1 MAPFKRQRQ
10 PKMTTQALLD
20 FDLGESSSDSDFR
33 IEDEEDD
40 DGDGGDNSSSASD
53 EDDNDDEEEEDKCD
67 SDDSTLQLKQLLA
80 EATEDIKE
88 DEKKTT
94 NTSDEVLV
102 NGGDN
107 LESMLKKFDARPVA
121 VSKIPLKAIC
131 CVCLGDRSDDS
142 NEIVECDGCGVS
154 VHEGCYGVSD
164 NNSISSTNS
173 TCSTEPWFCEACRAG
188 VSEPTC
194 ELCPNKGG
202 IYKETDV
209 GKWVH
214 LVCALYV
221 PGVAFGEVDQLSCV
235 TLFEMQYS
243 KWGAKPCSLCEDAR
257 FARTG
262 VCIGCDAGMCKTY
275 FHVTCAQTAGFLTE
289 AHHEDT
295 DAADPFYAHCK
306 VHSEKELIRKRKRN
320 YHTFRVNMEE
330 KQKEKIS
337 QKLDDPCPAQM
348 RINRKLQK
356 HQVKYASHKQA
367 RPEPWVPTQKMSR
380 LITTSASAVNRL
392 LAKANVM
399 DVDVD
404 LMEQQDMQIQSLI
417 DIRKKW
423 HIAPAFSVE
432 FVAYYI
438 DRISRT
444 KELKEKLTEMV
455 GKNSSLTKE
464 QSELR
469 TEYDNLLDKN
479 KILKGKHESLIN
491 SISQLQSHI
500 SSLCPNKNLPN
511 PVNIGRSA
519 SEETVKIST
528 PTYRPISVPTAAA
541 LKMGVGFPLAHLAHH
556 RTAKGDNNRLL
567 STQAKDSP
575 LCNATSLSGYPSAFM
590 HRGHIQNSSPN
601 LNQLSSNPL
610 VETHN
615 CGICKKSTDQHLLAK
630 CDTCKLY
637 YHLGCLNPPLT
648 RHPKKSKLYGWQCS
662 ECDKSDQSDG
672 LPEMPKGPRKSR
684 TRFNKDGII
693 VPVKSLTP
701 TRDDGMQHNLNN
713 AKTDSLGAGPA
724 KRRSLDNQMCVTTL
738 TSPSPSTSLKKQMN
752 KSLPNVIENAL
763 PEESND
769 QILHV
774 YSNNNND
781 RSDTITP
788 KLSKKSKLSLNYS
801 KSMAASQPTVKPLPE
816 IVNNEIPSS
825 KVATKPTK
833 GKIENTRP
841 SPVLTSLP
849 IDEPLVLVMT
859 PKSSTPLPVEADPDP
874 LALPPSAS
882 TTNTTSILNDSNAM
896 ETSLAVSDVN
906 SKQSRKQKR
915 KDKHRNKHNLSSDTD
930 RSLSK
935 EHKRKRKKK
944 QHDMEAPNDTMAGIP
959 KIKIKFKTLPLPGEV
974 TPEAQ
979 FFYVSADMVRSA
991 DEASRPGSVETIEDF
1006 TPSVVP
1012 EDPIPTTPKLN
1023 TTPPRSY
1030 SANTSVTKTTS
1041 NSPSIASSASPV
1053 KTFTSPRKSSPRKPV
1068 PSRISTGYSSTVTA
1082 TSGRPKA
1089 PAQSGPNQ
1097 VLTCCICRANGT
1109 PSNMVTCDEC
1119 RKHYHFT
1126 CLDPPLK
1133 KSPKIRGYSWHC
1145 ADCDPTDEEKH

>member
-20 FDLGESSSDSDFR
+20 FDLGESSSDSDFQPSK
-33 IEDEEDD
+33 DDEDD
-40 DGDGGDNSSSASD
+40 DDDDDDGGDNSSSSASSSD
-53 EDDNDDEEEEDKCD
+53 EEDDDEDNDDKCD
-67 SDDSTLQLKQLLA
+67 TDDSTLQLKQLLA

-88 DEKKTT
+88 DDEKKKTT
-94 NTSDEVLV
+94 TSTNKQTEELV
-102 NGGDN
+102 NGVDN
-107 LESMLKKFDARPVA
+107 IESVLKILDAKPVTKP
-121 VSKIPLKAIC
+121 KIPLKPIC

-243 KWGAKPCSLCEDAR
+243 KWGAKPCSLCDDAR
-257 FARTG
+257 FSRTG

-275 FHVTCAQTAGFLTE
+275 FHVTCAQAAGFLTE

-320 YHTFRVNMEE
+320 YHTFRMNMEE
-330 KQKEKIS
+330 KQREKALH
-337 QKLDDPCPAQM
+337 KLDDPCPAQM

-356 HQVKYASHKQA
+356 YQVKYTNHKQS

-380 LITTSASAVNRL
+380 MITTSASACTRL
-392 LAKANVM
+392 LAKAKVM

-404 LMEQQDMQIQSLI
+404 LLEEQDMQIQSI
-417 DIRKKW
+417 TDIRKKW
-423 HIAPAFSVE
+423 HIAPAFNVE

-444 KELKEKLTEMV
+444 KELKEQLTEMMSR
-455 GKNSSLTKE
+455 NSTLTKE
-464 QSELR
+464 QGQLR
-469 TEYDNLLDKN
+469 TEYDGLLDKN
-479 KILKGKHESLIN
+479 KELKAKHESLIN
-491 SISQLQSHI
+491 SISQMQTHI
-500 SSLCPNKNLPN
+500 NSLCPNKNLPN
-511 PVNIGRSA
+511 PLNIGRPV
-519 SEETVKIST
+519 SEDQAKACT
-528 PTYRPISVPTAAA
+528 PPYRPISVPTAAA
-541 LKMGVGFPLAHLAHH
+541 LKMGVGFPLARLGHPN
-556 RTAKGDNNRLL
+556 TKGDNNRLL
-567 STQAKDSP
+567 STQAMDSP
-575 LCNATSLSGYPSAFM
+575 SLACNSTPITGFSPSFLSQKHKTPSNLHHHLSTSP
-590 HRGHIQNSSPN
+590 P
-601 LNQLSSNPL
+601 

-672 LPEMPKGPRKSR
+672 LPELPKGPRKSR

-693 VPVKSLTP
+693 VPVYKSCTP
-701 TRDDGMQHNLNN
+701 PPPCNEDSSAQHLKNSN
-713 AKTDSLGAGPA
+713 TDTSAAGPGPA
-724 KRRSLDNQMCVTTL
+724 KRRSLDNNQITNVNSL
-738 TSPSPSTSLKKQMN
+738 VSPTSSSSFKKLLN
-752 KSLPNVIENAL
+752 KSLPNVIEIPTTDRTEPPSVIVGCTNNNNNNNDSSDSITPKLNTHSSPLLTSLPNDNEAL
-763 PEESND
+763 VLVTTPKSSSTPIPAIANTEPLKLPCASSTTTSLNPNNTT
-769 QILHV
+769 
-774 YSNNNND
+774 SNNNN
-781 RSDTITP
+781 
-788 KLSKKSKLSLNYS
+788 
-801 KSMAASQPTVKPLPE
+801 
-816 IVNNEIPSS
+816 
-825 KVATKPTK
+825 
-833 GKIENTRP
+833 
-841 SPVLTSLP
+841 
-849 IDEPLVLVMT
+849 
-859 PKSSTPLPVEADPDP
+859 
-874 LALPPSAS
+874 
-882 TTNTTSILNDSNAM
+882 SNAA
-896 ETSLAVSDVN
+896 TSTEEAATDVN
-906 SKQSRKQKR
+906 TKQSRKQKR
-915 KDKHRNKHNLSSDTD
+915 KEKHRNKHNLSSDTE
-930 RSLSK
+930 RSTSK

-944 QHDMEAPNDTMAGIP
+944 QHDLEAPQDTMAGIP
-959 KIKIKFKTLPLPGEV
+959 KIKIKFKTLPLPGED

-991 DEASRPGSVETIEDF
+991 DEASRPGSVETIEDL
-1006 TPSVVP
+1006 TPAAVLPDDPASLTHKQHNATPTRPHSV
-1012 EDPIPTTPKLN
+1012 
-1023 TTPPRSY
+1023 
-1030 SANTSVTKTTS
+1030 NTSNTKNIQS
-1041 NSPSIASSASPV
+1041 SPSTVATNTSSSPI
-1053 KTFTSPRKSSPRKPV
+1053 KTSPRKSSPRKSKLARTSLCGRP
-1068 PSRISTGYSSTVTA
+1068 STGGGCRSKTTPQQ
-1082 TSGRPKA
+1082 TS
-1089 PAQSGPNQ
+1089 NQ
-1097 VLTCCICRANGT
+1097 VLTCCVCQSNGT
-1109 PSNMVTCDEC
+1109 STNMVTCDEC